1 VAREHIGSAEASD
14 NNPTSGTFPIHANAQ
29 VGDFCLC
36 SWYASAGGG
45 ATKTF
50 VKPAALTDIVDSSST
65 SYGHL
70 YVGWKFL
77 DAADIAAGH
86 AGSWSSGSQTQIG
99 TCWGTSVW
107 RGIDADTPL
116 DGVAYTSATGT
127 TRFSNPPAITPA
139 TSCSAVVSVI
149 VATKIFSYKGVLL
162 SANGY
167 AESFGVDNNAVGQ
180 ARLTVQYIH
189 DRAAGRLEKPEIHA
203 EDSVDYL
210 WTAISIVLRDA
221 RTIDTYTETFTA
233 AGAYT
238 WEAPAD
244 TVMLLA
250 EVWAGGGGGG
260 GSAGSGYYG
269 GGGGGGGAYANKL
282 FLAPSGTYDIQVGA
296 GGNGGAAGLN
306 VGQAGGASYF
316 ENATSC
322 MAAPGNGGS
331 NGQSTAWK
339 DGGAAA
345 SCYGVTKYS
354 GGRGIGG
361 SGISGGGGG
370 GSGGPGATGNNGT
383 VPTGATAVAGGG
395 PGGDGSASG
404 NGSPPASGPGG
415 GGGGGDDST
424 KAGGNGYAGQVVLTW
439 AIEPES
445 VVWTDASVVINAGAA
460 STDDNDVVL
469 TLHAEATLDGSPVTI
484 DKMCFS
490 EDGVTWGE
498 WENYATSRAYQ
509 LPAQDDEDPHTC
521 TVYVKFRVTEGGTDY
536 DSDAVSDSITLQID
550 WTDLS
555 VYLEVV
561 TLNDGMPVAGVT
573 EVPLTFGGTSSAGD
587 VVQYCYA
594 IDGGAAVAWGTY
606 VPDLSRPYHPMS
618 ITVEL
623 GTTGE
628 HYVDV
633 YLKDD
638 DDNTLL
644 IGRDD
649 VLITD
654 KTTID
659 YTRPFGVIPV
669 RMYADSSQ
677 VRKMSHDI
685 EAPNLL
691 PVRIPTSAKRRR

>member
-1 VAREHIGSAEASD
+1 MAITFVNAASALANGTSVSVNKPADIAVGDVLLAHAFAENASAVWTGPEGFTPLNAHTATAISGRSWYKVAAAGDVAAESFAFGSSRSTDLAAQIVAFRGCDPTDPISASGMNSVGTATVNVSISPSVSTEDANEMLVFLLGDRVQATFSGWNISTGMNPAAWYEAVEAS
-14 NNPTSGTFPIHANAQ
+14 NAATSIACAYGRCLAGVAPGTT
-29 VGDFCLC
+29 G
-36 SWYASAGGG
+36 SWRCTASASGGFNG
-45 ATKTF
+45 ACIALRQAHTRIYLPSSGAAPLGTIDPDAAWESQASSF
-50 VKPAALTDIVDSSST
+50 YRAPAVYEKSDTALTDITSEAPNTNNQDMLFAQFVSGTLDSAYEFTAADTVRIIVRCAEENLSVDAKLAYCVRVVSGDGATVRGTLLALSRGATEFATTPTTRTVVVADLTPVSAQE
-65 SYGHL
+65 GDRIVVE
-70 YVGWKFL
+70 VGAYL
-77 DAADIAAGH
+77 DSPATGYDITLRHGDAAATDDFAFAA
-86 AGSWSSGSQTQIG
+86 
-99 TCWGTSVW
+99 
-107 RGIDADTPL
+107 L
-116 DGVAYTSATGT
+116 T
-127 TRFSNPPAITPA
+127 TDLCPWVEITPA
-139 TSCSAVVSVI
+139 VEWTFGPEW
-149 VATKIFSYKGVLL
+149 TGL
-162 SANGY
+162 SITINDG
-167 AESFGVDNNAVGQ
+167 D
-180 ARLTVQYIH
+180 
-189 DRAAGRLEKPEIHA
+189 AA
-203 EDSVDYL
+203 
-210 WTAISIVLRDA
+210 
-221 RTIDTYTETFTA
+221 
-233 AGAYT
+233 
-238 WEAPAD
+238 
-244 TVMLLA
+244 
-250 EVWAGGGGGG
+250 
-260 GSAGSGYYG
+260 
-269 GGGGGGGAYANKL
+269 
-282 FLAPSGTYDIQVGA
+282 
-296 GGNGGAAGLN
+296 
-306 VGQAGGASYF
+306 
-316 ENATSC
+316 
-322 MAAPGNGGS
+322 
-331 NGQSTAWK
+331 
-339 DGGAAA
+339 
-345 SCYGVTKYS
+345 
-354 GGRGIGG
+354 
-361 SGISGGGGG
+361 
-370 GSGGPGATGNNGT
+370 
-383 VPTGATAVAGGG
+383 
-395 PGGDGSASG
+395 
-404 NGSPPASGPGG
+404 
-415 GGGGGDDST
+415 
-424 KAGGNGYAGQVVLTW
+424 
-439 AIEPES
+439 
-445 VVWTDASVVINAGAA
+445 
-460 STDDNDVVL
+460 TDDNDVTL
-469 TLHAEATLDGSPVTI
+469 TIAALADGVAP
-484 DKMCFS
+484 DQMCFS
-490 EDGVTWGE
+490 DDGVTYGA

>member
-1 VAREHIGSAEASD
+1 MAVYLIKPNAACTWLKSSHATYLTARAGANLAVQADGLLSFGQEANSPYQCWQSFLDFDTRSVQGTILEAKIAWFSAQSM
-14 NNPTSGTFPIHANAQ
+14 NNLQAFIAQ
-29 VGDFCLC
+29 VRAHD
-36 SWYASAGGG
+36 YGGG
-45 ATKTF
+45 APTTDDWVPGASINASDHPIFATQTGNIIQSVQGQTATPYRDCCF
-50 VKPAALTDIVDSSST
+50 VTAEGGESLINVGGYTRFIVVSDKFVDGTPSGSSYYT
-65 SYGHL
+65 
-70 YVGWKFL
+70 
-77 DAADIAAGH
+77 
-86 AGSWSSGSQTQIG
+86 SSGSMHLATAGLEPVLILYTTASG
-99 TCWGTSVW
+99 PPVITTW
-107 RGIDADTPL
+107 RSRWNSGSTLTLYEP
-116 DGVAYTSATGT
+116 GG
-127 TRFSNPPAITPA
+127 ITPSTVMFA
-139 TSCSAVVSVI
+139 FKTGSGSSSDGRQSGENWAGVHYQYGGASSVCN
-149 VATKIFSYKGVLL
+149 VGLDWKLAETKDVDLTNASYAFTAGTGG
-162 SANGY
+162 A
-167 AESFGVDNNAVGQ
+167 SFGVLFGVLGLDLDEDIIGAHSLAIDAV
-180 ARLTVQYIH
+180 
-189 DRAAGRLEKPEIHA
+189 
-203 EDSVDYL
+203 SNVDVL
-210 WTAISIVLRDA
+210 GTAIETSAAQRALLMGIVSD
-221 RTIDTYTETFTA
+221 D
-233 AGAYT
+233 GAY
-238 WEAPAD
+238 
-244 TVMLLA
+244 
-250 EVWAGGGGGG
+250 
-260 GSAGSGYYG
+260 
-269 GGGGGGGAYANKL
+269 
-282 FLAPSGTYDIQVGA
+282 
-296 GGNGGAAGLN
+296 
-306 VGQAGGASYF
+306 
-316 ENATSC
+316 
-322 MAAPGNGGS
+322 
-331 NGQSTAWK
+331 
-339 DGGAAA
+339 
-345 SCYGVTKYS
+345 
-354 GGRGIGG
+354 
-361 SGISGGGGG
+361 
-370 GSGGPGATGNNGT
+370 
-383 VPTGATAVAGGG
+383 
-395 PGGDGSASG
+395 SASG
-404 NGSPPASGPGG
+404 YQIATDNPASWQEGFDVGY
-415 GGGGGDDST
+415 ST
-424 KAGGNGYAGQVVLTW
+424 TRQLAHALGVKPLAGSTGTPQATLSSASMGILSLVELTPKVFIEWTTTSISING
-439 AIEPES
+439 
-445 VVWTDASVVINAGAA
+445 GAA
-460 STDDNDVVL
+460 STDDNDVALSLSAV
-469 TLHAEATLDGSPVTI
+469 ATLSGSPVTV
-484 DKMCFS
+484 DKMRFS

-521 TVYVKFRVTEGGTDY
+521 TVYVQFRATSEGTTY
-536 DSDAVSDSITLQID
+536 TSDAVSDAITLQID

>member
-1 VAREHIGSAEASD
+1 MAVYLIKPDAACRWLKSYHATYLSARAGANLSVENDGLLRFGQEANKPYQCWEAFLDFDTSAVQGTVLEAKIAWFSGQSMSNLQTFTAQVRAHDYGGGAPTTDDWVPGANINDVSHPIFATQTGAIIKSCQEVTATPYQDCGFTTAEGGESLINVGGHTKFIVVIDNFVAGTQGYSSYYTESGAMEFATAGLEPVLILYTTASGPPVITTARSRWNNGSVLTIYKPGGITPSTVMFAFKTGSGSSSDGRPDRENWAGVHYLYGGDSSVCNTGLDWKLAETKDVDLTELSYAFTAGTGSQSFGVMFGVLGLDLDESIIGAKSLAIDTVSDVTAQGSAIVTSAAQRALLMGVVSD
-14 NNPTSGTFPIHANAQ
+14 DGAYAVSGYQVATDNPPSWQEGFDVGYSTTRELAHALGVKPLAGSTGTPQAT
-29 VGDFCLC
+29 L
-36 SWYASAGGG
+36 ASAGM
-45 ATKTF
+45 AIVSLVELTPKVF
-50 VKPAALTDIVDSSST
+50 VE
-65 SYGHL
+65 
-70 YVGWKFL
+70 W
-77 DAADIAAGH
+77 
-86 AGSWSSGSQTQIG
+86 
-99 TCWGTSVW
+99 
-107 RGIDADTPL
+107 
-116 DGVAYTSATGT
+116 
-127 TRFSNPPAITPA
+127 
-139 TSCSAVVSVI
+139 
-149 VATKIFSYKGVLL
+149 
-162 SANGY
+162 
-167 AESFGVDNNAVGQ
+167 
-180 ARLTVQYIH
+180 
-189 DRAAGRLEKPEIHA
+189 
-203 EDSVDYL
+203 
-210 WTAISIVLRDA
+210 
-221 RTIDTYTETFTA
+221 
-233 AGAYT
+233 
-238 WEAPAD
+238 
-244 TVMLLA
+244 
-250 EVWAGGGGGG
+250 
-260 GSAGSGYYG
+260 
-269 GGGGGGGAYANKL
+269 
-282 FLAPSGTYDIQVGA
+282 
-296 GGNGGAAGLN
+296 
-306 VGQAGGASYF
+306 
-316 ENATSC
+316 
-322 MAAPGNGGS
+322 
-331 NGQSTAWK
+331 STA
-339 DGGAAA
+339 
-345 SCYGVTKYS
+345 
-354 GGRGIGG
+354 
-361 SGISGGGGG
+361 
-370 GSGGPGATGNNGT
+370 
-383 VPTGATAVAGGG
+383 
-395 PGGDGSASG
+395 
-404 NGSPPASGPGG
+404 
-415 GGGGGDDST
+415 
-424 KAGGNGYAGQVVLTW
+424 
-439 AIEPES
+439 S
-445 VVWTDASVVINAGAA
+445 VSINAGAS
-460 STDDNDVVL
+460 STDDNDVTL

-490 EDGVTWGE
+490 EDGVTYGA